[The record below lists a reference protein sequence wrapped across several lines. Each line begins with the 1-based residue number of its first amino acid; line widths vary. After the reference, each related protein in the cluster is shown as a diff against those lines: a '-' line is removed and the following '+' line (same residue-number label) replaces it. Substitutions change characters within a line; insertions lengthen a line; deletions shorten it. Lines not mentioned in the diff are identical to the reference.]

1 MATSEIFLE
10 IEPQIYGRKIM
21 LGFKKNFAKYSKK
34 KKKQKNRFKFYE

>member
-34 KKKQKNRFKFYE
+34 KKQKNRFKFYE